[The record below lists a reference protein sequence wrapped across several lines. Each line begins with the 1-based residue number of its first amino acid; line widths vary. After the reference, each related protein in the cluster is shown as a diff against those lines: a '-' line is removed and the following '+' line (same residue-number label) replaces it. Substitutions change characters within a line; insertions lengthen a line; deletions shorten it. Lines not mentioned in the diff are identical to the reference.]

1 MLVDNKKLLNWKWK
15 ECSITQSSK
24 NNQVTCCVDLLFAQ
38 LKIDTTQTPNNQIT
52 YEINYYSN
60 NKQQSDN
67 LQSKNSPH
75 FQSDDVC
82 IPEKWKSQLSKLMAG
97 RMLLNL
103 RSRARKN
110 LHTLTT
116 QQYRECQSQQQN
128 IHFKS
133 LTTTPAIGQSSL
145 AV

>member
-1 MLVDNKKLLNWKWK
+1 MKMKGMLDNSTIQK
-15 ECSITQSSK
+15 QSGNLRCRLTARPVK
-24 NNQVTCCVDLLFAQ
+24 NRYYSNR
-38 LKIDTTQTPNNQIT
+38 NNQIT

-128 IHFKS
+128 IHIKS
-133 LTTTPAIGQSSL
+133 LTTAPAIGQSSL
-145 AV
+145 AI

>member
-1 MLVDNKKLLNWKWK
+1 MKMKGMLDNSTIQK
-15 ECSITQSSK
+15 QSGNLRSRLTTRPVK
-24 NNQVTCCVDLLFAQ
+24 NRYYSNR
-38 LKIDTTQTPNNQIT
+38 NNQIT

-110 LHTLTT
+110 LHMLTT
-116 QQYRECQSQQQN
+116 QQYWECQSQQQN

>member
-1 MLVDNKKLLNWKWK
+1 MKMKGMLDNSTIQK
-15 ECSITQSSK
+15 QSGNLRCRLTARPVK
-24 NNQVTCCVDLLFAQ
+24 NRYYSNR
-38 LKIDTTQTPNNQIT
+38 NNQIT

-128 IHFKS
+128 IHIKS
-133 LTTTPAIGQSSL
+133 LTTAPIIGQSSL